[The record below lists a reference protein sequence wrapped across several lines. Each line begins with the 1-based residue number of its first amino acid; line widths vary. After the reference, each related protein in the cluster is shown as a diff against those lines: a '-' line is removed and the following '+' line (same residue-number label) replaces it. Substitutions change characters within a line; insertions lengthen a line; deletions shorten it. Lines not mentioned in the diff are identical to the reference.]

1 MRMWIRGLLCAALA
15 LLWTGAVLA
24 QAVQAPEPL
33 KVENVLSL
41 APGDELVLKTERR
54 KFERGDFVA
63 IIDVQPGPHV
73 RYARVLEQLGKA
85 EVKVRVVAPE
95 Y

>member
-1 MRMWIRGLLCAALA
+1 MRMWMRGLLWPAVA
-15 LLWTGAVLA
+15 LLWAGGVLA
-24 QAVQAPEPL
+24 ETVQAPQPL

-41 APGDELVLKTERR
+41 APGDELVLNAERR

-63 IIDVQPGPHV
+63 LVDVKPGPHV
-73 RYARVLEQLGKA
+73 RYARVLERLGKA
-85 EVKVRVVAPE
+85 EVKLRIVEPE